1 MNEKEKGG
9 EKETINCK
17 VVLIGRSTVGKTS
30 IISRYTT
37 NIFKESLMTTPGANF
52 ITKKVDFPEENETI
66 KFEIWD
72 TAGQER
78 YRALAKVFYKNASAC
93 ILVYDI
99 TNRASFDDIKT
110 YWIPELK
117 ENSQPNISKYIL
129 KLFLYINIYFL
140 VLVLAGNKSDN
151 YMNEQ
156 VTDNEGKAL
165 AKEINAIY
173 KRTSA
178 KLNTSIDEMFN
189 DIGKKF
195 LNPNSEITSNLTK
208 EEMIQKSEKLRRDQ
222 IKNSNKN
229 KNCC

>member
-189 DIGKKF
+189 DIGKKI

>member
-1 MNEKEKGG
+1 MNEKEKGN

-99 TNRASFDDIKT
+99 TNKASFDDIKT

-117 ENSQPNISKYIL
+117 ENAQSNISKYIL
-129 KLFLYINIYFL
+129 ILILYMNIYFL

-151 YMNEQ
+151 YMSEQ

-222 IKNSNKN
+222 IKNNNRN